1 MRVAVS
7 ARGPYAESDIDRCF
21 GRAYWYY
28 ILDLETNEAI
38 AVDNSDIRNAL
49 GNAGQMASELLKD
62 YDIDVL
68 LTGETG
74 PKAHR
79 HLLQS
84 GIAVFHGAVGTVIQT
99 IDLWQSGKLIS
110 AGNPNGPGNPFC
122 LSEATETAMYHPP
135 EPKLSLVG
143 FYH

>member
-28 ILDLETNEAI
+28 ILDLETDEILAI
-38 AVDNSDIRNAL
+38 DNCAIRNTL
-49 GNAGQMASELLKD
+49 GNAGQMASDLLKD
-62 YDIDVL
+62 YSVNVL

-79 HLLQS
+79 HLVMS
-84 GIAVFHGAVGTVIQT
+84 DIAVFHGAVGTVTET
-99 IDLWQSGKLIS
+99 IDLWHSGKLPE
-110 AGNPNGPGNPFC
+110 AGHPNGPGNPFC
-122 LSEATETAMYHPP
+122 LSEAIETPRHHPR

-143 FYH
+143 L

>member
-7 ARGPYAESDIDRCF
+7 ARGPHADSDIDRCF

-28 ILDLETNEAI
+28 ILDTNTEEAI
-38 AVDNSDIRNAL
+38 AVDNTEIRNAL

-62 YDIDVL
+62 YKVDAL

-79 HLLQS
+79 HLLKS
-84 GIAVFHGAVGTVIQT
+84 GIAIFHGAAGTVKQT
-99 IDLWQSGKLIS
+99 IELWQTGKLFL

-122 LSEATETAMYHPP
+122 LSQAEEEIRYHPP

-143 FYH
+143 LYR